1 MKRGVKSRRD
11 DQRSRHVSPIRGF
24 ASTTS
29 ACRPR
34 SLSRAA
40 TPRPAWP
47 APMMRTSMSADAT
60 ELGGGERAYVVHGGG
75 VLERGEVA
83 EVLLAQIRASDD
95 AAEDLRVARLR
106 QLRDEADRLG
116 PQRLAEELR
125 DLVLYLALERGRS
138 LAPWTEHA
146 EDDDPLSFYLVRHA
160 HRGRLAHRGPDAFA
174 RDLQRV
180 VAAPLDVPV
189 AVVID
194 ARPVAVLPYA
204 TPATPIR
211 REVATALVLR
221 VLPEAARHPRPR
233 LANDELA
240 HGAAHR
246 TAALV
251 DDVGVHARHRSDERT
266 RLDRRPGRA
275 AHDASRYLGAA

>member
-1 MKRGVKSRRD
+1 
-11 DQRSRHVSPIRGF
+11 
-24 ASTTS
+24 
-29 ACRPR
+29 
-34 SLSRAA
+34 
-40 TPRPAWP
+40 
-47 APMMRTSMSADAT
+47 MMRTSMSADAT
-60 ELGGGERAYVVHGGG
+60 ELGGGERAYVVDGGG
-75 VLERGEVA
+75 ILERGEVA
-83 EVLLAQIRASDD
+83 EVLLAEIRASDD
-95 AAEDLRVARLR
+95 PAEDLRVPRLR

-125 DLVLYLALERGRS
+125 DLVLYLALERGRA
-138 LAPWTEHA
+138 LAPRTEHA
-146 EDDDPLSFYLVRHA
+146 EDDDALSFYLVRHA
-160 HRGRLAHRGPDAFA
+160 DRRRLAHRRMRDRGRLHLRGTDSFA

-180 VAAPLDVPV
+180 VAAPLDIPV
-189 AVVID
+189 AVVVD

-233 LANDELA
+233 LTNDELA